1 MSLLPLQWGFH
12 TRLELSNIMMS
23 KEAKK
28 NYVAE
33 MKKNFTENES
43 VMIAQYQ
50 GLNVNELDELRKELR
65 EKGIIFKIT
74 KNRITKIALKET
86 EKKDL
91 EKYFIG
97 PTATAI
103 SSDPITSAK
112 ILTKFSK
119 SNNKLKIIAGF
130 MDGKVLDD
138 KEVSVIATLPSL
150 EEARAKIV
158 GILTSPAQKL
168 VSILLA
174 PGSKIANLARAKS
187 LKN

>member
-1 MSLLPLQWGFH
+1 
-12 TRLELSNIMMS
+12 MMS

-28 NYVAE
+28 NYVDE
-33 MKKNFTENES
+33 MKKSFSANES

-50 GLNVNELDELRKELR
+50 GLNVNELDALRKELR
-65 EKGIIFKIT
+65 DKGIIFKIT
-74 KNRITKIALKET
+74 KNRITKIALKDSPC
-86 EKKDL
+86 KDL
-91 EKYFIG
+91 EKYFTG
-97 PTATAI
+97 PTAAAM

-112 ILTKFSK
+112 ILTKFAK
-119 SNNKLKIIAGF
+119 SNNKLKIVAGF
-130 MDGKVLDD
+130 MDGKVLDE

-158 GILTSPAQKL
+158 GILASPAQKL